1 MTDIFLINLKNQ
13 NKLLKNVVELFDK
26 YKYRDGL
33 EETDCD
39 TMVCGWDLNRFEKG
53 KLIIHFN
60 KSNCFI
66 FDYLMDILPK
76 IFIDSKLNNFLLFF
90 LDNKNISISLRRFKS
105 NQYQCNEEFND
116 YLVPIKVSIILKAH
130 KNGIGY
136 RIDTND
142 KTYRVKE
149 EDNQAL
155 FIMSPILSN
164 SLITVEPSE
173 SIYDSERIV
182 LDICWI
188 KKEYDLPNEELKFFD
203 DYIKE
208 RILEYLNTNYVKS
221 PKKKKNT
228 FTPFSFIDIF
238 EDIHQ

>member
-1 MTDIFLINLKNQ
+1 MTDIFLINFNNQ
-13 NKLLKNVVELFDK
+13 NKLLTKVIELFDK
-26 YKYRDGL
+26 YKYRDRL

-53 KLIIHFN
+53 KLMIHYN
-60 KSNCFI
+60 KSNSFI
-66 FDYLMDILPK
+66 FEYLMDILPK

-105 NQYQCNEEFND
+105 NQYQCNEEYNE

-155 FIMSPILSN
+155 FIMSPILLN
-164 SLITVEPSE
+164 SSITVEPSE

-188 KKEYDLPNEELKFFD
+188 KKEYDLPNEELEFFD

-208 RILEYLNTNYVKS
+208 RIFEYLNTNYVKS
-221 PKKKKNT
+221 PKKQNT
-228 FTPFSFIDIF
+228 FIPFSFIDMC